1 MIVHRLFDL
10 YYMIYCLHVIHF
22 FLILWK
28 GPTYV
33 KLGQMMSVRPDV
45 LPPAAL
51 EELKALQD
59 SVKPFDTATAVQQI
73 ESELG
78 GPLGAFFSEISE
90 EPMAAASL
98 AQVRLTSLFQS
109 FLYING
115 NPLFLDIWCQV
126 YKARLATT
134 GEYVAVKIQR
144 PAVLEVV
151 SKDLYVLRRAA
162 EVYQGLVDLS

>member
-1 MIVHRLFDL
+1 
-10 YYMIYCLHVIHF
+10 
-22 FLILWK
+22 
-28 GPTYV
+28 
-33 KLGQMMSVRPDV
+33 MSVRPDV

-115 NPLFLDIWCQV
+115 NPLFLDI
-126 YKARLATT
+126 
-134 GEYVAVKIQR
+134 
-144 PAVLEVV
+144 
-151 SKDLYVLRRAA
+151 
-162 EVYQGLVDLS
+162 